1 MAKPEILSEKPIA
14 MFELKVEIDRI
25 MKKDEEVSDNTR
37 KTEEY
42 LKKFIKLKPAKSKE
56 LVEKLAGLKIPRLK
70 DQHIA
75 KIADILPKTPEDV
88 KAVLEGYTISVTA
101 ESMKKIAEA
110 VTEIIGEEKIKK
122 SEE

>member
-1 MAKPEILSEKPIA
+1 MAKPEILNEKPIA
-14 MFELKVEIDRI
+14 MFELKAEIDRI

-37 KTEEY
+37 KTDEY

-70 DQHIA
+70 EQHIS
-75 KIADILPKTPEDV
+75 KIADILPKTQDDV

-110 VTEIIGEEKIKK
+110 VSDVLGEEKGKK
-122 SEE
+122 E